1 MTKILV
7 IDDELEICKQI
18 SLILSKY
25 GYDVEY
31 ANSYKEFSE
40 LEINDFNYDLVLVD
54 LWLKN
59 STKQGI
65 DIIKYLKNKYD
76 NLVIVSFSG
85 HANIDNAIDSVK
97 AGANDFI
104 EKPFETKK
112 LIHIIQKN
120 ILELKQRVTINNYR
134 NKISFHSKID
144 TIGYGQY
151 IESNFKIINKVKNN
165 SSILIIGPNGIGKN
179 FLANTIHMHLSSNN
193 PDTFIN
199 LNENLMNETD
209 LLKLSSLHNYFT
221 IYLNDY
227 ENFNQVELLNYLNLV
242 KTKKINASII
252 FDSKKID
259 MKDPFVN
266 NIDHKIILNPLITR
280 KDEIFPLFKHYLN
293 IFSLKKFDN
302 RIKIDNEVQK
312 LLLNHSWPGNIFEVM
327 NLSENV
333 VSLMTNS
340 NLNVSKDII
349 ENLMKNSTDN
359 SDLYDLNFREAK
371 DKFEKDFLFKKLK
384 INNFNMTLTAKML
397 KLDRVSLYRKVKS
410 LNIKID

>member
-18 SLILSKY
+18 SVILSKQ
-25 GYDVEY
+25 GYDVTY
-31 ANSYKEFSE
+31 ANSYKEFCDLE
-40 LEINDFNYDLVLVD
+40 LRNFNYDLVLVD

-65 DIIKYLKNKYD
+65 DIIEYLKNKYE
-76 NLVIVSFSG
+76 NLVIISFSG
-85 HANIDNAIDSVK
+85 HANIDNAIESVK

-120 ILELKQRVTINNYR
+120 LLELKQRVTINNYR

-144 TIGYGQY
+144 SIGYGQY
-151 IESNFKIINKVKNN
+151 IENIFKTITRLKNN
-165 SSILIIGPNGIGKN
+165 SSILIAGPNGIGKN

-199 LNENLMNETD
+199 LNENLLNETD

-227 ENFNQVELLNYLNLV
+227 ENFNKVELLNYLNLV
-242 KTKKINASII
+242 KIKKINASII
-252 FDSKKID
+252 FDSKKVD
-259 MKDPFVN
+259 TDDPFIT
-266 NIDHKIILNPLITR
+266 NIDHKVLLNPLISR

-293 IFSLKKFDN
+293 IFSLKKFEN
-302 RIKIDNEVQK
+302 RIEIDKDVQQ
-312 LLLNHSWPGNIFEVM
+312 LLLNHSWPGNIFEIM

-333 VSLMTNS
+333 TGLLNENSLF
-340 NLNVSKDII
+340 VSKELI

-359 SDLYDLNFREAK
+359 TDLYDLNFKEAK
-371 DKFEKDFLFKKLK
+371 DKFEKDYLLQKLK